1 MDGMAMVTTLKSN
14 AARNTAASIT
24 ASAYQR
30 RELMGMTCR
39 RAGSVPVG
47 ATLLTPGLHLCR
59 CRLPRNS
66 ARPSAPDARG
76 LFRPPVSERAA
87 ASSLG
92 ATGAAACRVACGVQ
106 REPSHDD
113 RHDVDLARAG
123 IPALPAC
130 PGGVVVPRLER
141 GAAAGADAVRG
152 ASVKALHFR
161 AAVATAGV
169 MALLVLH
176 LGAAGA
182 ADAVSMTTRALVVSD
197 QARRYLTLAYG
208 SPTEF
213 MGCMIGQVHGP
224 VVFVQRIAPAD
235 VDPAHSTRTHVLPR
249 QTCEEAGWTGT
260 VGMIHSHPGGERC
273 FYYFPGTQVASSD
286 AEAFARPPYP
296 VDAIM
301 CGDRIVWI
309 GRDHAQRQVQLG
321 DGAAPATLDHQPGN
335 RVHTGTRAA
344 RGE

>member
-1 MDGMAMVTTLKSN
+1 M
-14 AARNTAASIT
+14 
-24 ASAYQR
+24 
-30 RELMGMTCR
+30 
-39 RAGSVPVG
+39 
-47 ATLLTPGLHLCR
+47 
-59 CRLPRNS
+59 
-66 ARPSAPDARG
+66 ARG
-76 LFRPPVSERAA
+76 VQTV
-87 ASSLG
+87 LG
-92 ATGAAACRVACGVQ
+92 
-106 REPSHDD
+106 HDNRD
-113 RHDVDLARAG
+113 DVDLARAG

-141 GAAAGADAVRG
+141 GATAAAHALRG
-152 ASVKALHFR
+152 ASVKTLLLR

-169 MALLVLH
+169 VALLMLH

-182 ADAVSMTTRALVVSD
+182 VGAVSMTARALVVSD

-235 VDPAHSTRTHVLPR
+235 VDPVHSTRTHVLPR
-249 QTCEEAGWTGT
+249 QTCEEAGWVGT

-286 AEAFARPPYP
+286 AESFARQPYP

-309 GRDHAQRQVQLG
+309 GRDHAQRQLRLT
-321 DGAAPATLDHQPGN
+321 DGPALRTRDNQPGN
-335 RVHTGTRAA
+335 RVHAGTLA
-344 RGE
+344 E

>member
-1 MDGMAMVTTLKSN
+1 MLRRHENHDQFEPARTRVPAMPS
-14 AARNTAASIT
+14 R
-24 ASAYQR
+24 
-30 RELMGMTCR
+30 
-39 RAGSVPVG
+39 
-47 ATLLTPGLHLCR
+47 
-59 CRLPRNS
+59 PR
-66 ARPSAPDARG
+66 
-76 LFRPPVSERAA
+76 
-87 ASSLG
+87 
-92 ATGAAACRVACGVQ
+92 
-106 REPSHDD
+106 
-113 RHDVDLARAG
+113 
-123 IPALPAC
+123 
-130 PGGVVVPRLER
+130 GVVVLGLER
-141 GAAAGADAVRG
+141 GAAACVDAVRG

-169 MALLVLH
+169 TALLLLH

-182 ADAVSMTTRALVVSD
+182 AGAPSMAARALVVSD

-235 VDPAHSTRTHVLPR
+235 VDPARSTRTHVLPQ
-249 QTCEEAGWTGT
+249 QTCEEAGWKGT

-286 AEAFARPPYP
+286 AESFARQPYP

-301 CGDRIVWI
+301 CGDSIVWI
-309 GRDHAQRQVQLG
+309 SRDRAQRQVRL
-321 DGAAPATLDHQPGN
+321 AAGPIPMAADQRPGN
-335 RVHTGTRAA
+335 RVHTGSPPAA

>member
-1 MDGMAMVTTLKSN
+1 
-14 AARNTAASIT
+14 
-24 ASAYQR
+24 
-30 RELMGMTCR
+30 
-39 RAGSVPVG
+39 
-47 ATLLTPGLHLCR
+47 
-59 CRLPRNS
+59 
-66 ARPSAPDARG
+66 
-76 LFRPPVSERAA
+76 
-87 ASSLG
+87 
-92 ATGAAACRVACGVQ
+92 
-106 REPSHDD
+106 
-113 RHDVDLARAG
+113 
-123 IPALPAC
+123 
-130 PGGVVVPRLER
+130 
-141 GAAAGADAVRG
+141 
-152 ASVKALHFR
+152 VKALHFR

-169 MALLVLH
+169 TALLLLH

-182 ADAVSMTTRALVVSD
+182 AGAPSMTARALVVSG

-235 VDPAHSTRTHVLPR
+235 VDPGHSTRTHVLPR

-286 AEAFARPPYP
+286 AESFARQPYS

-301 CGDRIVWI
+301 CGDSIVWI
-309 GRDHAQRQVQLG
+309 GRDRAQRQLRLE
-321 DGAAPATLDHQPGN
+321 DGPAPATLDHQPGN